1 MYNIYIYTYT
11 YIICIYINVNVWSPG
26 VSTCHPSSH
35 HIFFSKRTSDEAILP
50 AAVPAASHTI
60 PGDGRGFQAEQRPG
74 QAVLRQ
80 AKQRHW
86 KPRI

>member
-1 MYNIYIYTYT
+1 M
-11 YIICIYINVNVWSPG
+11 SMSG

-35 HIFFSKRTSDEAILP
+35 HILFFETHVEAILP

-74 QAVLRQ
+74 QSIATG
-80 AKQRHW
+80 KTT
-86 KPRI
+86 